1 MPLRKKHVRRVLTVV
16 LMAGVLGPLAALAV
30 WGLWLRGGMD
40 NALKAQL
47 ESRLRCKAKVR
58 GAKPAGLG
66 AATVS
71 EIEMTWEA
79 GAGKLIFLLHGV
91 DAKAGEEPETWNVT
105 AASGSM
111 DLSGPQPLE
120 TLAALNQRLVQADAR
135 QPIAAFN
142 VEDLRLGLDTDR
154 LIVTDRVKLESYAVK
169 KGTFVVNLTRRAGP
183 NGAPNE
189 STEATVQLNAA
200 SPDGLFRA
208 ATVDVHGF
216 PARQIVLKRGDAR
229 NDRSE
234 RAGVLDPVR
243 LTWPAPGKGKRPPCQ
258 FDFTAQGLALA
269 DWTEGLRGGPVSG
282 TADVAVAWKR
292 ESDKPAAL
300 DVSVTA
306 RDGRLEADALQAL
319 TTFPGGI
326 FGAGK
331 LLKGPVA
338 YGRAAWVV
346 RVTGNEA
353 RFMGD
358 ADLWGRIPLLEVRV
372 FGYAVP
378 VLWASSVPFDASAT
392 WPRFE
397 EGLFGPAK
405 TAK

>member
-40 NALKAQL
+40 GALKAQL

-135 QPIAAFN
+135 QPIAAFS

-306 RDGRLEADALQAL
+306 RDGQLEADALQAL

-353 RFMGD
+353 RFTGD
-358 ADLWGRIPLLEVRV
+358 ADLWGRLPLLEVRV

-378 VLWASSVPFDASAT
+378 VLWASSVPFDVSAA

-405 TAK
+405 AAK

>member
-16 LMAGVLGPLAALAV
+16 LMAVVLGSLAALAV

-40 NALKAQL
+40 GALAAQL

-79 GAGKLIFLLHGV
+79 GAGKLVLLVHDL
-91 DAKAGEEPETWNVT
+91 DAKVGEDPGTWNVS
-105 AASGSM
+105 AATGSL
-111 DLSGPQPLE
+111 DISGPQPLE
-120 TLAALNQRLVQADAR
+120 TLEALNQRLVQADAR
-135 QPIAAFN
+135 QPISAFN

-169 KGTFVVNLTRRAGP
+169 KGTFVVNLTRLAGP
-183 NGAPNE
+183 GGTPNE
-189 STEATVQLNAA
+189 STEATVRLNAA
-200 SPDGLFRA
+200 SSDGLFQA

-216 PARQIVLKRGDAR
+216 PARQIVLKRGNAR
-229 NDRSE
+229 NDRCE
-234 RAGVLDPVR
+234 RTGVLDPVR

-258 FDFTAQGLALA
+258 FDFTAVGLALA
-269 DWTEGLRGGPVSG
+269 DWTEGVRGGPVSG
-282 TADVAVAWKR
+282 TAEVAVAWKR
-292 ESDKPAAL
+292 ESDRPAAL
-300 DVSVTA
+300 DVSVMA
-306 RDGRLEADALQAL
+306 QSGRLEADALQAL
-319 TTFPGGI
+319 AALPGGI

-338 YGRAAWVV
+338 YDRAAWTV
-346 RVTGNEA
+346 RVAGNEA
-353 RFMGD
+353 QFLGD
-358 ADLWGRIPLLEVRV
+358 ADLWGRIPLVEVRV

-378 VLWASSVPFDASAT
+378 ILWASSAPFDAAAA
-392 WPRFE
+392 WPRYE
-397 EGLFGPAK
+397 EGLFGAAK
-405 TAK
+405 